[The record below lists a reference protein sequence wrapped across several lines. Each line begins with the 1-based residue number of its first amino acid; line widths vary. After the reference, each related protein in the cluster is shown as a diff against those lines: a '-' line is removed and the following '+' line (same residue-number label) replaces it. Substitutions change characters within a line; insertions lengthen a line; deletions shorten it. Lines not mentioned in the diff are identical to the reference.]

1 MTNKD
6 YTLPFY
12 IKSSLFFMG
21 LCALIAILYVA
32 QSIIIPIVFAFIIA
46 ILLSPV
52 VDIFVRMKVN
62 RILAIAMTLLLS
74 IIIIFACGAFIVSQ
88 ASLFADSWPAVVE
101 KFTLLLNNTISQAAA
116 YFDVQPQ
123 HIHEWIN
130 KTQGELINF
139 NGKAIGQTLMSVG
152 GAVAVLFI
160 IPVYIFV
167 ILYYQPLLLEFIRR
181 LFAGNHQTEVTEI
194 VSQTKTVV
202 QRYLLGLI
210 IEAAIIATLDASAL
224 LILGIDYAILLG
236 IIAAFLNMIPY
247 IGGIVAV
254 ALPMMVALAT
264 KESAWSAV
272 YVLIFYYIIQL
283 FDNNYVV
290 PKIVAS
296 KVKIN
301 ALFSIIVVLVGNM
314 LWGIPGMFLSI
325 PLLAIVKLI
334 FDHIESL
341 KPWGFLLGDAMPPSA
356 KRKKPRFLKELVKPK
371 NRKVASDTESDKQKE
386 K

>member
-6 YTLPFY
+6 YILPFY
-12 IKSSLFFMG
+12 IKASLFFIG

-32 QSIIIPIVFAFIIA
+32 QSIIIPLIFAFIIA

-52 VDIFVRMKVN
+52 VSLFVRLKVN
-62 RILAIAMTLLLS
+62 RILAIAMTLLLT
-74 IIIIFACGAFIVSQ
+74 IIIIFACGAFVVSQ
-88 ASLFADSWPAVVE
+88 ASLFADSWPTVVE
-101 KFTLLLNNTISQAAA
+101 KFTLLLNNTISQAAI
-116 YFDVQPQ
+116 YFDVKPQ

-139 NGKAIGQTLMSVG
+139 NGAAVGQTLMSVG

-181 LFAGNHQTEVTEI
+181 LFADNHQTEVTEI

-202 QRYLLGLI
+202 QRYLVGLI

-264 KESAWSAV
+264 KESPWSAV
-272 YVLIFYYIIQL
+272 YILISYYVIQL

-314 LWGIPGMFLSI
+314 LWGVPGMFLSI
-325 PLLAIVKLI
+325 PLLAIIKLI

-341 KPWGFLLGDAMPPSA
+341 KPWGFLLGDAMPPL
-356 KRKKPRFLKELVKPK
+356 RRPKKPKP
-371 NRKVASDTESDKQKE
+371 RKMSENPEPKQPVLAGLPDK
-386 K
+386 

>member
-12 IKSSLFFMG
+12 IKASLFFIG

-32 QSIIIPIVFAFIIA
+32 QSIIIPLIFAFIIA

-52 VDIFVRMKVN
+52 VSLFVRLKVN
-62 RILAIAMTLLLS
+62 RILAIAMTLLLT
-74 IIIIFACGAFIVSQ
+74 IIIIFACGAFVVSQ
-88 ASLFADSWPAVVE
+88 ASLFADSWPTFVE
-101 KFTLLLNNTISQAAA
+101 KFTLLLNNTISQAAI
-116 YFDVQPQ
+116 YFDVKPQ

-130 KTQGELINF
+130 KTQGELLNF
-139 NGKAIGQTLMSVG
+139 NGAAVGQTLMSVG

-181 LFAGNHQTEVTEI
+181 LFADNHQTEVTEI

-202 QRYLLGLI
+202 QRYLVGLI

-264 KESAWSAV
+264 KESPWSAV
-272 YVLIFYYIIQL
+272 YILISYYVIQL

-314 LWGIPGMFLSI
+314 LWGVPGMFLSI
-325 PLLAIVKLI
+325 PLLAIIKLI

-341 KPWGFLLGDAMPPSA
+341 KPWGFLLGDAMPPL
-356 KRKKPRFLKELVKPK
+356 RRPKKPKPGK
-371 NRKVASDTESDKQKE
+371 MSENQEPKQPALAGLPDK
-386 K
+386 

>member
-32 QSIIIPIVFAFIIA
+32 QSILIPIVFAFIIA

-52 VDIFVRMKVN
+52 VSIFVRMKVN
-62 RILAIAMTLLLS
+62 RLLAISITLLLS

-88 ASLFADSWPAVVE
+88 ASLFADSWPTVVE
-101 KFTLLLNNTISQAAA
+101 KFTLLLNNTISQAAT
-116 YFDVQPQ
+116 YLDVQPQ

-139 NGKAIGQTLMSVG
+139 NGAAVGQTLMSVG

-167 ILYYQPLLLEFIRR
+167 ILYYQPLLMEFIRR
-181 LFAGNHQTEVTEI
+181 LFADNHQTEVTEI

-202 QRYLLGLI
+202 QRYLVGLI

-236 IIAAFLNMIPY
+236 IIAAFLNMVPY
-247 IGGIVAV
+247 IGGLVAV

-272 YVLIFYYIIQL
+272 YVLILYYIIQL

-325 PLLAIVKLI
+325 PLLAILKLI

-341 KPWGFLLGDAMPPSA
+341 KPWGFLLGDTMPPLRRP
-356 KRKKPRFLKELVKPK
+356 RKSKLRKEVVKPESGIA
-371 NRKVASDTESDKQKE
+371 ASDSVSKK
-386 K
+386 

>member
-1 MTNKD
+1 MTTRD
-6 YTLPFY
+6 YILPFY
-12 IKSSLFFMG
+12 IKASLFFIG

-32 QSIIIPIVFAFIIA
+32 QSIIIPLIFAFIIA

-52 VDIFVRMKVN
+52 VSLFVRLKVN
-62 RILAIAMTLLLS
+62 RILAIAMTLLLT
-74 IIIIFACGAFIVSQ
+74 IIIIFACGAFVVSQ
-88 ASLFADSWPAVVE
+88 ASLFADSWPTVVE
-101 KFTLLLNNTISQAAA
+101 KFTLLLNNTISQAAI
-116 YFDVQPQ
+116 YFDVKPQ

-139 NGKAIGQTLMSVG
+139 NGAAVGQTLMSVG

-181 LFAGNHQTEVTEI
+181 LFADNHQTEVTEI

-202 QRYLLGLI
+202 QRYLVGLI

-264 KESAWSAV
+264 KESPWSAV
-272 YVLIFYYIIQL
+272 YILISYYVIQL

-314 LWGIPGMFLSI
+314 LWGVPGMFLSI
-325 PLLAIVKLI
+325 PLLAIIKLI

-341 KPWGFLLGDAMPPSA
+341 KPWGFLLGDAMPPL
-356 KRKKPRFLKELVKPK
+356 RRPKKPKP
-371 NRKVASDTESDKQKE
+371 RKMSENQDPKQPALAGLPDK
-386 K
+386 

>member
-12 IKSSLFFMG
+12 IKASLFFIG

-32 QSIIIPIVFAFIIA
+32 QSIIIPLIFAFIIA

-52 VDIFVRMKVN
+52 VSLFVRLKVN
-62 RILAIAMTLLLS
+62 RILAIAMTLLLT
-74 IIIIFACGAFIVSQ
+74 IIIIFACGAFVVSQ
-88 ASLFADSWPAVVE
+88 ASLFADSWPTVVE
-101 KFTLLLNNTISQAAA
+101 KFTLLLNNTISQAAI
-116 YFDVQPQ
+116 YFDVKPQ

-139 NGKAIGQTLMSVG
+139 NGAAVGQTLMSVG

-181 LFAGNHQTEVTEI
+181 LFADNHQTEVTEI

-202 QRYLLGLI
+202 QRYLVGLI

-254 ALPMMVALAT
+254 ALPMMVVLAT
-264 KESAWSAV
+264 KESPWSAV
-272 YVLIFYYIIQL
+272 YILISYYVIQL

-314 LWGIPGMFLSI
+314 LWGVPGMFLSI
-325 PLLAIVKLI
+325 PLLAIIKLI

-341 KPWGFLLGDAMPPSA
+341 KPWGFLLGDAMPPL
-356 KRKKPRFLKELVKPK
+356 RRPKKPKP
-371 NRKVASDTESDKQKE
+371 RKMSENQDPKQPALAGLPDK
-386 K
+386 

>member
-6 YTLPFY
+6 YILPFY
-12 IKSSLFFMG
+12 IKASLFFIG

-32 QSIIIPIVFAFIIA
+32 QSIIIPLIFAFIIA

-52 VDIFVRMKVN
+52 VSLFVRLKVN
-62 RILAIAMTLLLS
+62 RILAIAMTLLLT
-74 IIIIFACGAFIVSQ
+74 IIIIFACGAFVVSQ
-88 ASLFADSWPAVVE
+88 ASLFADSWPTVVE
-101 KFTLLLNNTISQAAA
+101 KFTLLLNNTISQAAI
-116 YFDVQPQ
+116 YFDVKPQ

-139 NGKAIGQTLMSVG
+139 NGAAVGQTLMSVG

-181 LFAGNHQTEVTEI
+181 LFADNHQTEVTEI

-202 QRYLLGLI
+202 QRYLVGLI

-264 KESAWSAV
+264 KESPWSAV
-272 YVLIFYYIIQL
+272 YILISYYVIQL

-314 LWGIPGMFLSI
+314 LWGVPGMFLSI
-325 PLLAIVKLI
+325 PLLAIIKLI

-341 KPWGFLLGDAMPPSA
+341 KPWGFLLGDTMPPL
-356 KRKKPRFLKELVKPK
+356 RRPKKPKP
-371 NRKVASDTESDKQKE
+371 RKMSENQDPKQPVLAGLSDK
-386 K
+386 

>member
-6 YTLPFY
+6 YILPFY
-12 IKSSLFFMG
+12 IKASLFFIG

-32 QSIIIPIVFAFIIA
+32 QSIIIPLIFAFIIA

-52 VDIFVRMKVN
+52 VSLFVRLKVN
-62 RILAIAMTLLLS
+62 RILAIAMTLLLT
-74 IIIIFACGAFIVSQ
+74 IIIIFACGAFVVSQ
-88 ASLFADSWPAVVE
+88 ASLFADSWPTVVE
-101 KFTLLLNNTISQAAA
+101 KFTLLLNNTISQAAI
-116 YFDVQPQ
+116 YFDVKPQ

-139 NGKAIGQTLMSVG
+139 NGAAVGQTLMSVG

-181 LFAGNHQTEVTEI
+181 LFADNHQTEVTEI

-202 QRYLLGLI
+202 QRYLVGLI

-264 KESAWSAV
+264 KESPWSAV
-272 YVLIFYYIIQL
+272 YILISYYVIQL

-314 LWGIPGMFLSI
+314 LWGVPGMFLSI
-325 PLLAIVKLI
+325 PLLAIIKLI

-341 KPWGFLLGDAMPPSA
+341 KPWGFLLGDAMPPL
-356 KRKKPRFLKELVKPK
+356 RRPKKPKP
-371 NRKVASDTESDKQKE
+371 RKMSENQDSKQPALAGLPDK
-386 K
+386 

>member
-12 IKSSLFFMG
+12 IKASLFFIG
-21 LCALIAILYVA
+21 LCALISILYVA
-32 QSIIIPIVFAFIIA
+32 QSIIIPLIFAFIIA

-52 VDIFVRMKVN
+52 VSLFVRLKVN
-62 RILAIAMTLLLS
+62 RVLAIAMTLLLS
-74 IIIIFACGAFIVSQ
+74 IIIIFACGAFVVSQ
-88 ASLFADSWPAVVE
+88 ASLFADSWPTVVE
-101 KFTLLLNNTISQAAA
+101 KFTLLLNNTISQAAI

-139 NGKAIGQTLMSVG
+139 NGAAVGQTLMSVG

-181 LFAGNHQTEVTEI
+181 LFADNHQTEVTEI

-202 QRYLLGLI
+202 QRYLVGLI

-264 KESAWSAV
+264 KESPWSAV
-272 YVLIFYYIIQL
+272 YILISYYVIQL

-314 LWGIPGMFLSI
+314 LWGVPGMFLSI
-325 PLLAIVKLI
+325 PLLAIIKLI

-341 KPWGFLLGDAMPPSA
+341 KPWGFLLGDAMPPL
-356 KRKKPRFLKELVKPK
+356 RRPKKPKP
-371 NRKVASDTESDKQKE
+371 RKMSENQDPKQPALAGLPDK
-386 K
+386 

>member
-1 MTNKD
+1 MTTRD
-6 YTLPFY
+6 YILPFY
-12 IKSSLFFMG
+12 IKASLFFIG

-32 QSIIIPIVFAFIIA
+32 QSIIIPLIFAFIIA

-52 VDIFVRMKVN
+52 VSLFVRLKVN
-62 RILAIAMTLLLS
+62 RILAIAMTLLLT
-74 IIIIFACGAFIVSQ
+74 IIIIFACGAFVVSQ
-88 ASLFADSWPAVVE
+88 ASLFADSWPTFVE
-101 KFTLLLNNTISQAAA
+101 KFTLLLNNTISQAAI
-116 YFDVQPQ
+116 YFDVKPQ

-139 NGKAIGQTLMSVG
+139 NGAAVGQTLMSVG
-152 GAVAVLFI
+152 GAVAILFI
-160 IPVYIFV
+160 IPVYVFV

-181 LFAGNHQTEVTEI
+181 LFADNHQTEVTEI

-202 QRYLLGLI
+202 QRYLVGLI

-264 KESAWSAV
+264 KESPWSAV
-272 YVLIFYYIIQL
+272 YILISYYIIQL

-314 LWGIPGMFLSI
+314 LWGVPGMFLSI
-325 PLLAIVKLI
+325 PLLAIIKLI

-341 KPWGFLLGDAMPPSA
+341 KPWGFLLGDAMPPL
-356 KRKKPRFLKELVKPK
+356 RRPKKPKP
-371 NRKVASDTESDKQKE
+371 RKMSENQDSKQPALAGLPDK
-386 K
+386 

>member
-12 IKSSLFFMG
+12 IKASLFFIG
-21 LCALIAILYVA
+21 LCALISILYVA
-32 QSIIIPIVFAFIIA
+32 QSIIIPLIFAFIIA

-52 VDIFVRMKVN
+52 VSLFVRLKVN

-74 IIIIFACGAFIVSQ
+74 IIIIFACGAFVVSQ
-88 ASLFADSWPAVVE
+88 ASLFADSWPTVVE
-101 KFTLLLNNTISQAAA
+101 KFTLLLNNTISQAAI

-139 NGKAIGQTLMSVG
+139 NGAAVGQTLMSVG

-181 LFAGNHQTEVTEI
+181 LFADNHQTEVTEI

-202 QRYLLGLI
+202 QRYLVGLI

-264 KESAWSAV
+264 KESPWSAV
-272 YVLIFYYIIQL
+272 YILISYYIIQL

-314 LWGIPGMFLSI
+314 LWGVPGMFLSI
-325 PLLAIVKLI
+325 PLLAIIKLI

-341 KPWGFLLGDAMPPSA
+341 KPWGFLLGDTMPPLR
-356 KRKKPRFLKELVKPK
+356 KPKKPKPGK
-371 NRKVASDTESDKQKE
+371 MSENQEPKQPALAGLPDK
-386 K
+386 

>member
-1 MTNKD
+1 MTTRD
-6 YTLPFY
+6 YILPFY
-12 IKSSLFFMG
+12 IKASLFFIG

-32 QSIIIPIVFAFIIA
+32 QSIIIPLIFAFIIA

-52 VDIFVRMKVN
+52 VSLFVRLKVN
-62 RILAIAMTLLLS
+62 RILAIAMTLLLT
-74 IIIIFACGAFIVSQ
+74 IIIIFACGAFVVSQ
-88 ASLFADSWPAVVE
+88 ASLFADSWPTFVE
-101 KFTLLLNNTISQAAA
+101 KFTLLLNNTISQAAI
-116 YFDVQPQ
+116 YFDVKPQ

-139 NGKAIGQTLMSVG
+139 NGAAVGQTLMSVG

-181 LFAGNHQTEVTEI
+181 LFADNHQTEVTEI

-202 QRYLLGLI
+202 QRYLVGLI

-264 KESAWSAV
+264 KESPWSAV
-272 YVLIFYYIIQL
+272 YILISYYVIQL

-314 LWGIPGMFLSI
+314 LWGVPGMFLSI
-325 PLLAIVKLI
+325 PLLAIIKLI

-341 KPWGFLLGDAMPPSA
+341 KPWGFLLGDAMPPL
-356 KRKKPRFLKELVKPK
+356 RRPKKPKP
-371 NRKVASDTESDKQKE
+371 RKMSENQDPKQPALAGLPDK
-386 K
+386 

>member
-1 MTNKD
+1 MANKD
-6 YTLPFY
+6 YILPFY
-12 IKSSLFFMG
+12 IKASLFFIG
-21 LCALIAILYVA
+21 LCALITILYVA
-32 QSIIIPIVFAFIIA
+32 QSIIIPLIFAFIIA

-52 VDIFVRMKVN
+52 VSLFVRLKVN
-62 RILAIAMTLLLS
+62 RILAIAMTLLLT
-74 IIIIFACGAFIVSQ
+74 IIIIFACGAFVVSQ
-88 ASLFADSWPAVVE
+88 ASLFADSWPTFVE
-101 KFTLLLNNTISQAAA
+101 KFTLLLNNTISHAAI
-116 YFDVQPQ
+116 YFDVKPQ

-139 NGKAIGQTLMSVG
+139 NGAAVGQTIMSVG

-181 LFAGNHQTEVTEI
+181 LFADNHQTEVTEI

-202 QRYLLGLI
+202 QRYLVGLI

-264 KESAWSAV
+264 KESPWSAV
-272 YVLIFYYIIQL
+272 YILISYYVIQL

-314 LWGIPGMFLSI
+314 LWGVPGMFLSI
-325 PLLAIVKLI
+325 PLLAIIKLI

-341 KPWGFLLGDAMPPSA
+341 KPWGFLLGDAMPPL
-356 KRKKPRFLKELVKPK
+356 RRPKKPKP
-371 NRKVASDTESDKQKE
+371 RKMSENQDPKQPVLAGLSDK
-386 K
+386 

>member
-1 MTNKD
+1 MTMTTRD
-6 YTLPFY
+6 SIFPFY
-12 IKSSLFFMG
+12 AKASLFFIG

-32 QSIIIPIVFAFIIA
+32 QSILIPLIFAFIIA

-52 VDIFVRMKVN
+52 VNLFVRIKVN
-62 RILAIAMTLLLS
+62 RILAICITLFLS
-74 IIIIFACGAFIVSQ
+74 IIIIFACGAFVFSQ
-88 ASLFADSWPAVVE
+88 ASLFSESWPSFVD
-101 KFTLLLNNTISQAAA
+101 KFTLVLNNTISQAAT
-116 YFDVQPQ
+116 YFDVKPEN
-123 HIHEWIN
+123 IREWIA
-130 KTQGELINF
+130 KTQSELLNF
-139 NGKAIGQTLMSVG
+139 NGKVVGQTLISVG
-152 GAVAVLFI
+152 SGVAVLLI
-160 IPVYIFV
+160 VPVYIFV

-181 LFAGNHQTEVTEI
+181 LFVKDHQTQVAEI
-194 VSQTKTVV
+194 VSQTKTLV

-210 IEAAIIATLDASAL
+210 IEAAIIATLDAGAL

-264 KESAWSAV
+264 KESPLSAV
-272 YVLIFYYIIQL
+272 YILIAYYAIQL

-301 ALFSIIVVLVGNM
+301 ALFSILVVLVGNM

-341 KPWGFLLGDAMPPSA
+341 KPWGFLLGDTMPPMLTL
-356 KRKKPRFLKELVKPK
+356 KRTSVKK
-371 NRKVASDTESDKQKE
+371 KVVTQHHS
-386 K
+386 

>member
-1 MTNKD
+1 MTTRD
-6 YTLPFY
+6 YILPFY
-12 IKSSLFFMG
+12 IKASLFFIG

-32 QSIIIPIVFAFIIA
+32 QSIIIPLIFAFIIA

-52 VDIFVRMKVN
+52 VSLFVRLKVN
-62 RILAIAMTLLLS
+62 RILAIAMTLLLT
-74 IIIIFACGAFIVSQ
+74 IIIIFACGAFVVSQ
-88 ASLFADSWPAVVE
+88 ASLFADSWPTFVE
-101 KFTLLLNNTISQAAA
+101 KFTLLLNNTISQAAI
-116 YFDVQPQ
+116 YFDVKPQ

-139 NGKAIGQTLMSVG
+139 NGAAVGQTLMSVG
-152 GAVAVLFI
+152 GAVAILFI
-160 IPVYIFV
+160 IPVYVFV

-181 LFAGNHQTEVTEI
+181 LFADNHQTEVTEI

-202 QRYLLGLI
+202 QRYLVGLI

-264 KESAWSAV
+264 KESPWSAV
-272 YVLIFYYIIQL
+272 YILISYYVIQL

-314 LWGIPGMFLSI
+314 LWGVPGMFLSI
-325 PLLAIVKLI
+325 PLLAIIKLI

-341 KPWGFLLGDAMPPSA
+341 KPWGFLLGDAMPPL
-356 KRKKPRFLKELVKPK
+356 RRPKKPKP
-371 NRKVASDTESDKQKE
+371 RKMSENQDSKQAALAGLPDK
-386 K
+386 

>member
-6 YTLPFY
+6 YILPFY
-12 IKSSLFFMG
+12 IKASLFFIG

-32 QSIIIPIVFAFIIA
+32 QSIIIPLIFAFIIA

-52 VDIFVRMKVN
+52 VSLFVRLKVN
-62 RILAIAMTLLLS
+62 RILAIAMTLLLT
-74 IIIIFACGAFIVSQ
+74 IIIIFACGAFVVSQ
-88 ASLFADSWPAVVE
+88 ASLFADSWPTFVE
-101 KFTLLLNNTISQAAA
+101 KFTLLLNNTISQAAI
-116 YFDVQPQ
+116 YFDVKPQ

-139 NGKAIGQTLMSVG
+139 NGAAVGQTLMSVG

-181 LFAGNHQTEVTEI
+181 LFADNHQTEVTEI

-202 QRYLLGLI
+202 QRYLVGLI

-264 KESAWSAV
+264 KESPWSAMYILISY
-272 YVLIFYYIIQL
+272 YVIQL

-314 LWGIPGMFLSI
+314 LWGVPGMFLSI
-325 PLLAIVKLI
+325 PLLAIIKLI

-341 KPWGFLLGDAMPPSA
+341 KPWGFLLGDAMPPL
-356 KRKKPRFLKELVKPK
+356 RRPKKPKP
-371 NRKVASDTESDKQKE
+371 RKMSENQDPKQPVLAGLSDK
-386 K
+386 

>member
-6 YTLPFY
+6 YILPFY
-12 IKSSLFFMG
+12 IKASLFFIG

-32 QSIIIPIVFAFIIA
+32 QSIIIPLIFAFIIA

-52 VDIFVRMKVN
+52 VSLFVRLKVN
-62 RILAIAMTLLLS
+62 RILAIAMTLLLT
-74 IIIIFACGAFIVSQ
+74 IIIIFACGAFVVSQ
-88 ASLFADSWPAVVE
+88 ASLFADSWPTVVE
-101 KFTLLLNNTISQAAA
+101 KFTLLLNNTISQAAI
-116 YFDVQPQ
+116 YFDVKPQ

-139 NGKAIGQTLMSVG
+139 NGAAVGQTLMSVG
-152 GAVAVLFI
+152 GAVAILFI
-160 IPVYIFV
+160 IPVYVFV

-181 LFAGNHQTEVTEI
+181 LFADNHQTEVTEI

-202 QRYLLGLI
+202 QRYLVGLI

-264 KESAWSAV
+264 KESPWSAV
-272 YVLIFYYIIQL
+272 YILISYYVIQL

-314 LWGIPGMFLSI
+314 LWGVPGMFLSI
-325 PLLAIVKLI
+325 PLLAIIKLI

-341 KPWGFLLGDAMPPSA
+341 KPWGFLLGDAMPPL
-356 KRKKPRFLKELVKPK
+356 RRPKKPKSRKMNENQDPK
-371 NRKVASDTESDKQKE
+371 QSILAGLSDK
-386 K
+386 

>member
-1 MTNKD
+1 MTTRD
-6 YTLPFY
+6 YILPFY
-12 IKSSLFFMG
+12 IKASLFFIG

-32 QSIIIPIVFAFIIA
+32 QSIIIPLIFAFIIA

-52 VDIFVRMKVN
+52 VSLFVRLKVN
-62 RILAIAMTLLLS
+62 RILAIAMTLLLT
-74 IIIIFACGAFIVSQ
+74 IIIIFACGAFVVSQ
-88 ASLFADSWPAVVE
+88 ASLFADSWPTVVE
-101 KFTLLLNNTISQAAA
+101 KFTLLLNNTISQAAI
-116 YFDVQPQ
+116 YFDVKPQ

-139 NGKAIGQTLMSVG
+139 NGAAVGQTLMSVG

-181 LFAGNHQTEVTEI
+181 LFADNHQTEVTEI

-202 QRYLLGLI
+202 QRYLVGLI

-264 KESAWSAV
+264 KESPWSAV
-272 YVLIFYYIIQL
+272 YILISYYVIQL

-314 LWGIPGMFLSI
+314 LWGVPGMFLSI
-325 PLLAIVKLI
+325 PLLAIIKLI

-341 KPWGFLLGDAMPPSA
+341 KPWGFLLGDTMPPL
-356 KRKKPRFLKELVKPK
+356 RRPKKPKP
-371 NRKVASDTESDKQKE
+371 RKMSENQDPKQPVLAGLSDK
-386 K
+386 

>member
-6 YTLPFY
+6 YILPFY
-12 IKSSLFFMG
+12 IKASLFFIG
-21 LCALIAILYVA
+21 LCALITILYVA
-32 QSIIIPIVFAFIIA
+32 QSIIIPLIFAFIIA

-52 VDIFVRMKVN
+52 VSLFVRLKVN
-62 RILAIAMTLLLS
+62 RVLAIAITLLLT
-74 IIIIFACGAFIVSQ
+74 IIIIFACGAFVVSQ
-88 ASLFADSWPAVVE
+88 ANLFADSWPTFVE
-101 KFTLLLNNTISQAAA
+101 KFTLLLNNTISHAAI

-139 NGKAIGQTLMSVG
+139 NGAAVGQTLMSVG
-152 GAVAVLFI
+152 SAVAVLFI

-181 LFAGNHQTEVTEI
+181 LFTGNHQTEVTEI

-264 KESAWSAV
+264 KESPWSAV
-272 YVLIFYYIIQL
+272 YIMISYYVIQL

-301 ALFSIIVVLVGNM
+301 ALFSIMVVLCGNM

-325 PLLAIVKLI
+325 PLLAIIKLI

-341 KPWGFLLGDAMPPSA
+341 KPWGFLLGDTMPPLI
-356 KRKKPRFLKELVKPK
+356 RPKKPKP
-371 NRKVASDTESDKQKE
+371 RKMSENQDPKQAVLAGLSDK
-386 K
+386 

>member
-12 IKSSLFFMG
+12 IKASLFFIG
-21 LCALIAILYVA
+21 LCALISILYVA
-32 QSIIIPIVFAFIIA
+32 QSIIIPLIFAFIIA

-52 VDIFVRMKVN
+52 VSLFVRLKVN
-62 RILAIAMTLLLS
+62 RVLAIAMTLLLS
-74 IIIIFACGAFIVSQ
+74 IIIIFACGAFVVSQ
-88 ASLFADSWPAVVE
+88 ASLFADSWPTVVE
-101 KFTLLLNNTISQAAA
+101 KFTLLLNNTISQAAI

-139 NGKAIGQTLMSVG
+139 NGAAVGQTLMSVG

-181 LFAGNHQTEVTEI
+181 LFADNHQTEVTEI

-202 QRYLLGLI
+202 QRYLVGLI

-264 KESAWSAV
+264 KESPWSAV
-272 YVLIFYYIIQL
+272 YILISYYIIQL

-314 LWGIPGMFLSI
+314 LWGVPGMFLSI
-325 PLLAIVKLI
+325 PLLAIIKLI

-341 KPWGFLLGDAMPPSA
+341 KPWGFLLGDTMPPL
-356 KRKKPRFLKELVKPK
+356 RKPK
-371 NRKVASDTESDKQKE
+371 IRKPLKDIVKT
-386 K
+386 

>member
-6 YTLPFY
+6 YILPFY
-12 IKSSLFFMG
+12 IKASLFFIG

-32 QSIIIPIVFAFIIA
+32 QSIIIPLIFAFIIA

-52 VDIFVRMKVN
+52 VSLFVRLKVN
-62 RILAIAMTLLLS
+62 RILAIAMTLLLT
-74 IIIIFACGAFIVSQ
+74 IIIIFACGAFVVSQ
-88 ASLFADSWPAVVE
+88 ASLFADSWPTVVE
-101 KFTLLLNNTISQAAA
+101 KFTLLLNNTISQAAI
-116 YFDVQPQ
+116 YFDVKPQ

-139 NGKAIGQTLMSVG
+139 NGAAVGQTLMSVG

-181 LFAGNHQTEVTEI
+181 LFADNHQTEVTEI

-202 QRYLLGLI
+202 QRYLVGLI

-264 KESAWSAV
+264 KESPWSAV
-272 YVLIFYYIIQL
+272 YILISYYVIQL

-314 LWGIPGMFLSI
+314 LWGVPGMFLSI
-325 PLLAIVKLI
+325 PLLAIIKLI

-341 KPWGFLLGDAMPPSA
+341 KPWGFLLGDAMPPL
-356 KRKKPRFLKELVKPK
+356 RRPKKPKP
-371 NRKVASDTESDKQKE
+371 RKMSENQDPKQPALAGLPDK
-386 K
+386 

>member
-12 IKSSLFFMG
+12 IKASLFFIG
-21 LCALIAILYVA
+21 LCALISILYVA
-32 QSIIIPIVFAFIIA
+32 QSIIIPLIFAFIIA

-52 VDIFVRMKVN
+52 VSLFVRLKVN
-62 RILAIAMTLLLS
+62 RVLAIAMTLLLS
-74 IIIIFACGAFIVSQ
+74 IIIIFACGAFVVSQ
-88 ASLFADSWPAVVE
+88 ASLFADSWPTVVE
-101 KFTLLLNNTISQAAA
+101 KFTLLLNNTISQAAI

-139 NGKAIGQTLMSVG
+139 NGAAVGQTLMSVG

-181 LFAGNHQTEVTEI
+181 LFADNHQTEVTEI

-202 QRYLLGLI
+202 QRYLVGLI

-264 KESAWSAV
+264 KESPWSAV
-272 YVLIFYYIIQL
+272 YILISYYVIQL

-314 LWGIPGMFLSI
+314 LWGVPGMFLSI
-325 PLLAIVKLI
+325 PLLAIIKLI

-341 KPWGFLLGDAMPPSA
+341 KPWGFLLGDAMPPL
-356 KRKKPRFLKELVKPK
+356 RRPKKPKP
-371 NRKVASDTESDKQKE
+371 RKMSENQDPKQAALAGLPDK
-386 K
+386 

>member
-1 MTNKD
+1 MTNRD
-6 YTLPFY
+6 YILPFY
-12 IKSSLFFMG
+12 IKASLFFIG
-21 LCALIAILYVA
+21 LCALIGILYVA
-32 QSIIIPIVFAFIIA
+32 QSIIIPLIFAFIIA

-52 VDIFVRMKVN
+52 VSLFVRLKVN
-62 RILAIAMTLLLS
+62 RILAIAMTLLLT
-74 IIIIFACGAFIVSQ
+74 IIIIFACGAFVVSQ
-88 ASLFADSWPAVVE
+88 ASLFADSWPTVVE
-101 KFTLLLNNTISQAAA
+101 KFTLLLNNTISKAAI
-116 YFDVQPQ
+116 YLDVQPQ

-139 NGKAIGQTLMSVG
+139 NGAAVGQTLVSVG
-152 GAVAVLFI
+152 GAVAILFI

-181 LFAGNHQTEVTEI
+181 LFDHNHQTEVTEI

-202 QRYLLGLI
+202 QRYLVGLI

-272 YVLIFYYIIQL
+272 YILIMYYVIQL

-325 PLLAIVKLI
+325 PLLAIIKLI

-341 KPWGFLLGDAMPPSA
+341 KPWGFLLGDTMPPLRRS
-356 KRKKPRFLKELVKPK
+356 RKSKS
-371 NRKVASDTESDKQKE
+371 RKVSENSKPEQPILAGLSDK
-386 K
+386 

>member
-1 MTNKD
+1 MTNRD
-6 YTLPFY
+6 YILPFY
-12 IKSSLFFMG
+12 IKASLFFIG

-32 QSIIIPIVFAFIIA
+32 QSIIIPLIFAFIIA

-52 VDIFVRMKVN
+52 VSMFVRLKVN
-62 RILAIAMTLLLS
+62 RVLAIAMTLLLS
-74 IIIIFACGAFIVSQ
+74 IIIIFACGAFVVSQ
-88 ASLFADSWPAVVE
+88 ASLFADSWPTVVE
-101 KFTLLLNNTISQAAA
+101 KFTLLLNNTISKAAI
-116 YFDVQPQ
+116 YLDVQPQ

-139 NGKAIGQTLMSVG
+139 NGAAVGNTLMSVG
-152 GAVAVLFI
+152 GAVAILFI
-160 IPVYIFV
+160 IPVYVFV

-181 LFAGNHQTEVTEI
+181 LFVGNHQTEVTEI

-202 QRYLLGLI
+202 QRYLVGLI

-272 YVLIFYYIIQL
+272 YVLILYYIIQL

-301 ALFSIIVVLVGNM
+301 ALFSILVVLVGNL

-325 PLLAIVKLI
+325 PLLAIIKLI

-341 KPWGFLLGDAMPPSA
+341 KPWGFLLGDTMPPLRIA
-356 KRKKPRFLKELVKPK
+356 RKSKLRKEVVKPESGIA
-371 NRKVASDTESDKQKE
+371 ASDSVSRK
-386 K
+386 

>member
-6 YTLPFY
+6 YILPFY
-12 IKSSLFFMG
+12 IKASLFFIG

-32 QSIIIPIVFAFIIA
+32 QSIIIPLIFAFIIA

-52 VDIFVRMKVN
+52 VSLFVRLKVN
-62 RILAIAMTLLLS
+62 RILAIAMTLLLT
-74 IIIIFACGAFIVSQ
+74 IIIIFACGAFVVSQ
-88 ASLFADSWPAVVE
+88 ASLFADSWPTFVE
-101 KFTLLLNNTISQAAA
+101 KFTLLLNNTISQAAI
-116 YFDVQPQ
+116 YFDVKPQ

-139 NGKAIGQTLMSVG
+139 NGAAVGQTLMSVG

-181 LFAGNHQTEVTEI
+181 LFADNHQTEVTEI

-202 QRYLLGLI
+202 QRYLVGLI

-264 KESAWSAV
+264 KESPWSAV
-272 YVLIFYYIIQL
+272 YILISYYVIQL

-314 LWGIPGMFLSI
+314 LWGVPGMFLSI
-325 PLLAIVKLI
+325 PLLAIIKLI

-341 KPWGFLLGDAMPPSA
+341 KPWGFLLGDTMPPL
-356 KRKKPRFLKELVKPK
+356 RRPKKPKP
-371 NRKVASDTESDKQKE
+371 RKMSENQDPKQPVLAGLSDK
-386 K
+386 

>member
-6 YTLPFY
+6 YILPFY
-12 IKSSLFFMG
+12 IKASLFFIG

-32 QSIIIPIVFAFIIA
+32 QSIIIPLIFAFIIA

-52 VDIFVRMKVN
+52 VSLFVRLKVN
-62 RILAIAMTLLLS
+62 RILAIAMTLLLT
-74 IIIIFACGAFIVSQ
+74 IIIIFACGAFVVSQ
-88 ASLFADSWPAVVE
+88 ASLFADSWPTFVE
-101 KFTLLLNNTISQAAA
+101 KFTLLLNNTISQAAI
-116 YFDVQPQ
+116 YFDVKPQ

-139 NGKAIGQTLMSVG
+139 NGAAVGQTLMSVG

-181 LFAGNHQTEVTEI
+181 LFADNHQTEVTEI

-202 QRYLLGLI
+202 QRYLVGLI

-264 KESAWSAV
+264 KESPWSAV
-272 YVLIFYYIIQL
+272 YILISYYVIQL

-314 LWGIPGMFLSI
+314 LWGVPGMFLSI
-325 PLLAIVKLI
+325 PLLAIIKLI

-341 KPWGFLLGDAMPPSA
+341 KPWGFLLGDAMPPL
-356 KRKKPRFLKELVKPK
+356 RRPKKPKP
-371 NRKVASDTESDKQKE
+371 RKMSENQDPKQPALAGLPDK
-386 K
+386 

>member
-6 YTLPFY
+6 YILPFY
-12 IKSSLFFMG
+12 IKASLFFIG

-32 QSIIIPIVFAFIIA
+32 QSIIIPLIFAFIIA

-52 VDIFVRMKVN
+52 VSLFVRLKVN
-62 RILAIAMTLLLS
+62 RILAIAMTLLLT
-74 IIIIFACGAFIVSQ
+74 IIIIFACGAFVVSQ
-88 ASLFADSWPAVVE
+88 ASLFADSWPTFVE
-101 KFTLLLNNTISQAAA
+101 KFTLLLNNTISQAAI
-116 YFDVQPQ
+116 YFDVKPQ

-139 NGKAIGQTLMSVG
+139 NGAAVGQTLMSVG
-152 GAVAVLFI
+152 GAVAILFI
-160 IPVYIFV
+160 IPVYVFV

-181 LFAGNHQTEVTEI
+181 LFADNHQTEVTEI

-202 QRYLLGLI
+202 QRYLVGLI

-264 KESAWSAV
+264 KESPWSAV
-272 YVLIFYYIIQL
+272 YILISYYVIQL

-314 LWGIPGMFLSI
+314 LWGVPGMFLSI
-325 PLLAIVKLI
+325 PLLAIIKLI

-341 KPWGFLLGDAMPPSA
+341 KPWGFLLGDAMPPL
-356 KRKKPRFLKELVKPK
+356 RRPKKPKP
-371 NRKVASDTESDKQKE
+371 RKMSENQDSKQPALAGLPDK
-386 K
+386 

>member
-12 IKSSLFFMG
+12 IKASLFFIG
-21 LCALIAILYVA
+21 LCALISILYVA
-32 QSIIIPIVFAFIIA
+32 QSIIIPLIFAFIIA

-52 VDIFVRMKVN
+52 VSLFVRLKVN
-62 RILAIAMTLLLS
+62 RVLAIAMTLLLS
-74 IIIIFACGAFIVSQ
+74 IIIIFACGAFVVSQ
-88 ASLFADSWPAVVE
+88 ASLFADSWPTVVE
-101 KFTLLLNNTISQAAA
+101 KFTLLLNNTISQAAI

-139 NGKAIGQTLMSVG
+139 NGAAVGQTLMSVG

-181 LFAGNHQTEVTEI
+181 LFADNHQTEVTEI

-202 QRYLLGLI
+202 QRYLVGLI

-264 KESAWSAV
+264 KESPWSAV
-272 YVLIFYYIIQL
+272 YILISYYVIQL

-314 LWGIPGMFLSI
+314 LWGVPGMFLSI
-325 PLLAIVKLI
+325 PLLAIIKLI

-341 KPWGFLLGDAMPPSA
+341 KPWGFLLGDAMPPL
-356 KRKKPRFLKELVKPK
+356 RRPKKPKP
-371 NRKVASDTESDKQKE
+371 RKMSENQDSKQPALAGLPDK
-386 K
+386 

>member
-1 MTNKD
+1 MTTRD
-6 YTLPFY
+6 YILPFY
-12 IKSSLFFMG
+12 IKASLFFIG

-32 QSIIIPIVFAFIIA
+32 QSIIIPLIFAFIIA

-52 VDIFVRMKVN
+52 VSLFVRLKVN
-62 RILAIAMTLLLS
+62 RILAIAMTLLLT
-74 IIIIFACGAFIVSQ
+74 IIIIFACGAFVVSQ
-88 ASLFADSWPAVVE
+88 ASLFADSWPTVVE
-101 KFTLLLNNTISQAAA
+101 KFTLLLNNTISQAAI
-116 YFDVQPQ
+116 YFDVKPQ

-139 NGKAIGQTLMSVG
+139 NGAAVGQTLMSVG

-181 LFAGNHQTEVTEI
+181 LFADNHQTEVTEI

-202 QRYLLGLI
+202 QRYLVGLI

-264 KESAWSAV
+264 KESPWSAV
-272 YVLIFYYIIQL
+272 YILISYYVIQL

-314 LWGIPGMFLSI
+314 LWGVPGMFLSI
-325 PLLAIVKLI
+325 PLLAIIKLI

-341 KPWGFLLGDAMPPSA
+341 KPWGFLLGDAMPPL
-356 KRKKPRFLKELVKPK
+356 RRPKKPKP
-371 NRKVASDTESDKQKE
+371 RKMSENQDPKQPVLAGLPDK
-386 K
+386 

>member
-12 IKSSLFFMG
+12 IKASLFFIG
-21 LCALIAILYVA
+21 LCALISILYVA
-32 QSIIIPIVFAFIIA
+32 QSIIIPLIFAFIIA

-52 VDIFVRMKVN
+52 VSLFVRLKVN
-62 RILAIAMTLLLS
+62 RVLAIAMTLLLS
-74 IIIIFACGAFIVSQ
+74 IIIIFACGAFVVSQ
-88 ASLFADSWPAVVE
+88 ASLFADSWPTVVE
-101 KFTLLLNNTISQAAA
+101 KFTLLLNNTISQAAI

-139 NGKAIGQTLMSVG
+139 NGAAVGQTLMSVG

-181 LFAGNHQTEVTEI
+181 LFADNHQTEVTEI

-202 QRYLLGLI
+202 QRYLVGLI

-264 KESAWSAV
+264 KESPWSAV
-272 YVLIFYYIIQL
+272 YILISYYIIQL

-314 LWGIPGMFLSI
+314 LWGVPGMFLSI
-325 PLLAIVKLI
+325 PLLAIIKLI

-341 KPWGFLLGDAMPPSA
+341 KPWGFLLGDAMPPL
-356 KRKKPRFLKELVKPK
+356 RRPKKPKP
-371 NRKVASDTESDKQKE
+371 RKMSENQDSKQPALAGLPDK
-386 K
+386 